1 MSCNKIIVIS
11 IFGSSINEVS
21 NNRTKNIINALKNRE
36 LYVKY
41 ITVDFDH
48 TTKKYKKKNI
58 DNNTIYIHVPSY
70 TQNIS
75 FKRIYSHLI
84 FAVKLNK
91 YLIDLKEKPSA
102 IYCTMPTTMAAY
114 ISGKYCK
121 RYGIKFVI
129 DVIDLWPDS
138 LLPLTSFKRILFFT
152 TLPWRWFTIQAY
164 KMADVILGESKK
176 YALEAAKYNPL
187 VPVYPFYLGVDVDK
201 VNSILVKNDL
211 EIAKNENEIWIAYA
225 GSLGTSYDFE
235 TLIRSISI
243 LNNII
248 DYKLWFVGDGVA
260 RCTIEKMLQ
269 KYCVNA
275 EITGFL
281 SYEHLLKY
289 LSYCDIAINI
299 FRKDTKVVH
308 SYKFN
313 DYVATQCFILNSLEG
328 ETADMIEEYQI
339 GLNFDFEDNSL
350 DKVLLECI
358 SNWDKY
364 HSWKINNR
372 RLIAELLD
380 KRKIYSKI
388 SSVLIE

>member
-1 MSCNKIIVIS
+1 MKYNKIIVIS
-11 IFGSSINEVS
+11 IFGGSINEVS
-21 NNRTKNIINALKNRE
+21 NNRTNNILNNLKNIGV
-36 LYVKY
+36 YVEY

-48 TTKKYKKKNI
+48 ATKKYKRKSI
-58 DNNTIYIHVPSY
+58 DDNTVYIHVSPY
-70 TQNIS
+70 AKNIS

-84 FAVKLNK
+84 FAIKLNK
-91 YLIDLKEKPSA
+91 YLVNLKEKPST
-102 IYCTMPTTMAAY
+102 IYCAMPTSTSAY

-138 LLPLTSFKRILFFT
+138 LMPLTSFKKVLSLLT
-152 TLPWRWFTIQAY
+152 YPWKWITRQSY
-164 KMADVILGESKK
+164 KMADIIIGESKE
-176 YALEAAKYNPL
+176 YTLEASKYNPS
-187 VPVYPFYLGVDVDK
+187 VPVYPLYLGVDLEK
-201 VNSILVKNDL
+201 VNEI
-211 EIAKNENEIWIAYA
+211 IAKHTLALEKPKNEIWIAYA

-235 TLIRSISI
+235 TLISSISI
-243 LNNII
+243 LNDKYN
-248 DYKLWFVGDGVA
+248 YKLWFIGDGVV
-260 RCTIEKMLQ
+260 RTSIEKMLLR
-269 KYCVNA
+269 YHVNA

-281 SYEHLLKY
+281 EYEDLLRY
-289 LSYCDIAINI
+289 LSYCDIAVNI

-328 ETADMIEEYQI
+328 ETADMVMEYQV
-339 GLNFDFEDNSL
+339 GLNFDFENNSL

-364 HSWKINNR
+364 HSWQINNR
-372 RLIAELLD
+372 LLISEILD

-388 SSVLIE
+388 SAFLTE